1 MHPTVHDFFS
11 TCKTLIAFLIFTS
24 KKWKKEK
31 RKEKRILFSVH
42 DFLFPFTVLD
52 FPRILNFFPY
62 FLFLI
67 ATETK
72 FYRQKMEKNDFFS
85 FLCACL
91 PSYLDLRDYLP
102 ILFPL
107 ISLFC

>member
-11 TCKTLIAFLIFTS
+11 TCKTLIVFLIFTS

-72 FYRQKMEKNDFFS
+72 FYRQKNEEKW
-85 FLCACL
+85 FLFIFVRMFAFL
-91 PSYLDLRDYLP
+91 SGLT
-102 ILFPL
+102 
-107 ISLFC
+107 